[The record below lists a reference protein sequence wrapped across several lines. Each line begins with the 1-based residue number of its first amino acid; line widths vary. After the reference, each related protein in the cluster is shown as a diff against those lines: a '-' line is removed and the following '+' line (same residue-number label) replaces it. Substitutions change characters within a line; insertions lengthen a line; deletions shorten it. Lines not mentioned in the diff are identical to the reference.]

1 MCQFTAYNASM
12 PRAATSRAL
21 TPDGQTPG
29 VPAHLEPA
37 AVSKR
42 VPSQASEPQIAPRE
56 DGWPLVGVAW
66 QMRVNPLAFML
77 AAVAKHNGAVSL
89 KLAKFRATLLREPE
103 HIKRVLVDNA
113 DNYTKQT
120 RGYAKARIVLG
131 QGLVTSEGELWQRQ
145 RRISTPAFSRQRVAA
160 FSGVMTAATEQ
171 MLRQWRQGPMPGA
184 DRGTQRAPVGL
195 DVFREMMRL
204 TLRIALQTLLGVTAD
219 RQVDEL
225 SPAVSEVLERT
236 SDLITNPF
244 SLPPWVPT
252 PKNFRL
258 KRAIGTLDRF
268 VHDTIAARRS
278 RSPGDGAAGGTD
290 LLAMLM
296 AARDEQTGQ
305 GMSDLQLR
313 DEAVTNL
320 IAGHETTANALT
332 WAFYL
337 LSQNAEAFARLKTEL
352 ASVLSGRTPTVEDL
366 PRLPYARAVI
376 EESMRLYPPAWMI
389 GRAVRK
395 DDIIGSYI
403 VRAGTFV
410 LVSPYVTHRHPGLW
424 GNPNAFDPMRFI
436 DGRSE
441 SLPKFSYLPFGG
453 GQRFCIGANFAMMEA
468 VLILATVSQACQLDL
483 VPGAV
488 VEPYAM
494 ITLRPRHGAPM
505 TVRWHR
511 DDEKIPS

>member
-1 MCQFTAYNASM
+1 
-12 PRAATSRAL
+12 
-21 TPDGQTPG
+21 
-29 VPAHLEPA
+29 
-37 AVSKR
+37 
-42 VPSQASEPQIAPRE
+42 
-56 DGWPLVGVAW
+56 
-66 QMRVNPLAFML
+66 MRVNPLGFML
-77 AAVAKHNGAVSL
+77 AAVEKHDGAVSL
-89 KLAKFRATLLREPE
+89 QLARYQATLLREPE
-103 HIKRVLVDNA
+103 HIKRVFVDNA

-120 RGYAKARIVLG
+120 RGYAKAKIVLG
-131 QGLVTSEGELWQRQ
+131 QGLVTSEGTLWQRQ

-160 FSGVMTAATEQ
+160 FAGVMTAATEQ
-171 MLRQWRQGPMPGA
+171 MLRQWRQRSAAGVGGGSPG
-184 DRGTQRAPVGL
+184 GGI

-236 SDLITNPF
+236 NDLITNPF

-252 PKNFRL
+252 RKSARL

-268 VHDTIAARRS
+268 VYETIAQRRAA
-278 RSPGDGAAGGTD
+278 SPADAPSGRTD

-337 LSQNAEAFARLKTEL
+337 LSQNPEALAPLKAEL
-352 ASVLSGRTPTVEDL
+352 ASVLGGRTPTAEDL
-366 PRLPYARAVI
+366 PRLPYTRAVI

-389 GRAVRK
+389 GRAARK
-395 DDIIGSYI
+395 DDVIGPFLI
-403 VRAGTFV
+403 PAGTFV
-410 LVSPYVTHRHPGLW
+410 LVSPYVTHRHPRLW
-424 GNPNAFDPMRFI
+424 GNPEAFDPMRFV

-441 SLPKFSYLPFGG
+441 SVPKFSYLPFGG

-468 VLILATVSQACQLDL
+468 VLILAMVAQACQLSL
-483 VPGAV
+483 APGAV

-494 ITLRPRHGAPM
+494 ITLRPRHGLKM
-505 TVRWHR
+505 TVQW
-511 DDEKIPS
+511 

>member
-1 MCQFTAYNASM
+1 M
-12 PRAATSRAL
+12 
-21 TPDGQTPG
+21 
-29 VPAHLEPA
+29 
-37 AVSKR
+37 
-42 VPSQASEPQIAPRE
+42 
-56 DGWPLVGVAW
+56 VGVAW
-66 QMRVNPLAFML
+66 HMRVDPLGFML
-77 AAVAKHNGAVSL
+77 AAVKKHDGAVTL
-89 KLAKFRATLLREPE
+89 RLAKFRATLLREPE
-103 HIKRVLVDNA
+103 HIKRVFVDNA
-113 DNYTKQT
+113 ENYTKQT

-131 QGLVTSEGELWQRQ
+131 QGLVTSEGALWQRQ
-145 RRISTPAFSRQRVAA
+145 RRIATPAFSRGRVAA
-160 FSGVMTAATEQ
+160 FAGTMTAATEQ
-171 MLRQWRQGPMPGA
+171 MLCRWRATATDG
-184 DRGTQRAPVGL
+184 GTPSACL
-195 DVFREMMRL
+195 DVFQEMMRL
-204 TLRIALQTLLGVTAD
+204 TLRIALQTLLGVTAE

-225 SPAVSEVLERT
+225 SPAVTEVLERT
-236 SDLITNPF
+236 NDLITNPF
-244 SLPPWVPT
+244 SLPPWLPT

-268 VHDTIAARRS
+268 VYDTIAARRAV
-278 RSPGDGAAGGTD
+278 SPLVAPSGPTD

-337 LSQNAEAFARLKTEL
+337 LGQNPNARDALRSEL
-352 ASVLSGRTPTVEDL
+352 ISVLAGRPPTAEDL
-366 PRLPYARAVI
+366 PRLPYTRAVI

-389 GRAVRK
+389 GRAVRQ
-395 DDIIGSYI
+395 DDVIGPFIIP
-403 VRAGTFV
+403 AGTFV

-424 GNPNAFDPMRFI
+424 GNPNVFDPMRFI

-468 VLILATVSQACQLDL
+468 ILILATVAQSCELSL
-483 VPGAV
+483 SPGAV

-494 ITLRPRHGAPM
+494 ITLRPRHGVKM
-505 TVRWHR
+505 TVRWNG
-511 DDEKIPS
+511 

>member
-1 MCQFTAYNASM
+1 MTQ
-12 PRAATSRAL
+12 AATQRAL
-21 TPDGQTPG
+21 TPDGDSAG
-29 VPAHLEPA
+29 PALAGPA
-37 AVSKR
+37 AA
-42 VPSQASEPQIAPRE
+42 PEPRPTPAPEPRLAPHE
-56 DGWPLVGVAW
+56 RGWPIVGVAW
-66 QMRVNPLAFML
+66 HMRVNPLRFML
-77 AAVAKHNGAVSL
+77 AAVEKHNGAVSL
-89 KLAKFRATLLREPE
+89 QLARYHATLLREPE
-103 HIKRVLVDNA
+103 HLKRVFVDNA

-131 QGLVTSEGELWQRQ
+131 QGLVTSEGALWQRQ
-145 RRISTPAFSRQRVAA
+145 RRIATPAFSRQRVAA
-160 FSGVMTAATEQ
+160 FAGVMTVATEQ
-171 MLRQWRQGPMPGA
+171 MLREWRHAAAADAGRGPAG
-184 DRGTQRAPVGL
+184 GL

-204 TLRIALQTLLGVTAD
+204 TLRIALQTLLGVTAE

-236 SDLITNPF
+236 NDLITNPF

-252 PKNFRL
+252 PKNARL

-268 VHDTIAARRS
+268 VYGTIAARRS
-278 RSPGDGAAGGTD
+278 AADAPSGRTD

-337 LSQNAEAFARLKTEL
+337 LSQHPETFAKLKLEL
-352 ASVLSGRTPTVEDL
+352 ASVLGGRTPTAEDL
-366 PRLPYARAVI
+366 PRLAYTRAVI
-376 EESMRLYPPAWMI
+376 EETMRLYPPAWMI
-389 GRAVRK
+389 GRAARK
-395 DDIIGSYI
+395 ADVIGPFIIP
-403 VRAGTFV
+403 AGTFV
-410 LVSPYVTHRHPGLW
+410 LVSPYVVHRHPRLW
-424 GNPNAFDPMRFI
+424 GNPEVFDPMRFV

-441 SLPKFSYLPFGG
+441 SVPKFSYLPFGG

-468 VLILATVSQACQLDL
+468 VLILATVAQRCQLDL
-483 VPGAV
+483 APGAV

-494 ITLRPRHGAPM
+494 ITLRPRYGLKM
-505 TVRWHR
+505 TVRWHV
-511 DDEKIPS
+511 